1 MTDVT
6 DRDRQLEDARRELM
20 RRRLAERGIATGTVE
35 QPETGG
41 LSDGQR
47 RMWFVGQADP
57 SGALLNVCV
66 SYRIT
71 GPVDLDRLHRAMDTV
86 VRRHAA
92 LRTTYRT
99 DANGEPQPVVHDEL
113 AAGWAVHDLTDLDG
127 TEAERQAQRLRLE
140 VLAQRQFGAPF
151 DLTADAP
158 LRISVLRTAPDELII
173 LLVAH
178 HIAWDDGCWA
188 VFFTDLTRAY
198 TGAPL
203 GPPTRPT
210 EDAPTDAQREDDL
223 SYWRAVMSDPP
234 EPLELPGPSGSLVP
248 TTWRSATTTRHL
260 SAWTTARVAELA
272 RATGATP
279 YMVLLAAFGATV
291 FRYTHTG
298 DFLVATPVVNRG
310 ASAEARQLLADDDGV
325 GGLVLVVEL
334 QVDVH
339 RARQRNRRREVRD
352 ARHRLAAAA
361 VGRRQCHR
369 RRGQRALQRLAI
381 LGLAVADLLH
391 ADFIGG
397 V

>member
-1 MTDVT
+1 MPVPPAKTPALAAAIVLLLVVAGCGGGRSTRVT
-6 DRDRQLEDARRELM
+6 GPTYPTGPACVRA
-20 RRRLAERGIATGTVE
+20 LAERGIATGTVE

-178 HIAWDDGCWA
+178 HIAWDDGSWA

-234 EPLELPGPSGSLVP
+234 EPLELPGPTGSVVP
-248 TTWRSATTTRHL
+248 TTWRSATTARHL
-260 SAWTTARVAELA
+260 SAATTARIADVA
-272 RATGATP
+272 RAAGATP
-279 YMVLLAAFGATV
+279 YMVLLAAFGATI

-310 ASAEARQLLADDDGV
+310 GRAEDAIGYFGNTVAMRMRMQTWMP
-325 GGLVLVVEL
+325 
-334 QVDVH
+334 
-339 RARQRNRRREVRD
+339 RRTQMRTRM
-352 ARHRLAAAA
+352 AMMRM
-361 VGRRQCHR
+361 GRRMRICR
-369 RRGQRALQRLAI
+369 WRG
-381 LGLAVADLLH
+381 GPW
-391 ADFIGG
+391 
-397 V
+397 